1 LTEGRTGPTLRPVTD
16 IGVPDPLEPE
26 IDVIPAVDPVPGP
39 VPIPEPTQVPERR
52 RDRTSA

>member
-1 LTEGRTGPTLRPVTD
+1 MTE

-39 VPIPEPTQVPERR
+39 LEVPEPATVPEREPAR
-52 RDRTSA
+52 SPA

>member
-1 LTEGRTGPTLRPVTD
+1 VTE

-39 VPIPEPTQVPERR
+39 LEVPEPATVPEREPAR
-52 RDRTSA
+52 SPA

>member
-1 LTEGRTGPTLRPVTD
+1 MTD

-39 VPIPEPTQVPERR
+39 VFVPEPAEAPERQP
-52 RDRTSA
+52 DRTTA

>member
-1 LTEGRTGPTLRPVTD
+1 MTD

-39 VPIPEPTQVPERR
+39 VEVPAPAAAPELEPERGR
-52 RDRTSA
+52 A